1 MELEATIVG
10 KYSAVAPVLD
20 ERSRRRWA
28 AAESAA
34 IGYGGDALVSSATGL
49 ARETIRNGRREIAR
63 GEPPTSR
70 IRVPGAGRPGIE
82 QDQPG
87 VLAALEALVDPLTRG
102 DPTSPLRWTCKSRA
116 KLAAALCCH
125 QCRIEATATLPTRHE
140 QVEQGRRGGEDD
152 SVRRLRHDALVE
164 GLCAAFYAARMGRPS
179 LRPGRYFRLLVIGYF
194 EGLSSER
201 GETTCRS
208 ARRRTGHRDA
218 WVTASIGSRG

>member
-70 IRVPGAGRPGIE
+70 IRAPGAGRPGIE

-87 VLAALEALVDPLTRG
+87 VLAALEALVDPLRRVRPRRCG
-102 DPTSPLRWTCKSRA
+102 GRARAARNWRRRCPSSSTSSNACDGRISIRTAAVRDFGFWGTVCSRSWSHA
-116 KLAAALCCH
+116 G
-125 QCRIEATATLPTRHE
+125 R
-140 QVEQGRRGGEDD
+140 GRR
-152 SVRRLRHDALVE
+152 RRPRCGSFPSDAAMY
-164 GLCAAFYAARMGRPS
+164 GA
-179 LRPGRYFRLLVIGYF
+179 
-194 EGLSSER
+194 
-201 GETTCRS
+201 TT
-208 ARRRTGHRDA
+208 
-218 WVTASIGSRG
+218 WPE

>member
-49 ARETIRNGRREIAR
+49 ARETIRHGRREIAR

-70 IRVPGAGRPGIE
+70 IRAPGAGRPGIE

-116 KLAAALCCH
+116 KLAAALAEQGWRVSSTTVGRLLHRLGYRLQSVRKTAGRHGPSGPQRAVRAH
-125 QCRIEATATLPTRHE
+125 QCDGGPVSGHRTACDL
-140 QVEQGRRGGEDD
+140 GRT
-152 SVRRLRHDALVE
+152 
-164 GLCAAFYAARMGRPS
+164 
-179 LRPGRYFRLLVIGYF
+179 
-194 EGLSSER
+194 SSSS
-201 GETTCRS
+201 TS
-208 ARRRTGHRDA
+208 MRRRTGFWPPD
-218 WVTASIGSRG
+218 SL